1 MALFLAH
8 LNSRIY
14 EATAWQVIFQT
25 MNLPGSTEREA
36 KKFCHNVLMT
46 INTNSYPSILRK
58 LGEPLRRAL
67 TDRNWKD
74 TRSNYPE
81 TTLLQERLLRNINS
95 DLKA

>member
-1 MALFLAH
+1 MQTIIPCMMRGMKRESPSTTRGKMALFLAH

-46 INTNSYPSILRK
+46 INTNSYPSGSWESL
-58 LGEPLRRAL
+58 
-67 TDRNWKD
+67 
-74 TRSNYPE
+74 
-81 TTLLQERLLRNINS
+81 
-95 DLKA
+95 